1 MLSAVF
7 GVLQMFF
14 REDAR
19 LTARSGISSQAWS
32 GSDLWVLIRD
42 DAWANTQFNVVW
54 ISPAGNGDAILPPGL
69 DILPSPGAFAVSP
82 ELDRLCNQY
91 AELAQRYPTR
101 TVIKDDGIV
110 HGAELLA
117 YARPR
122 ENEDISQYP
131 AAVRI
136 TSFGSGSDA
145 PALVIGDINKIDYPM
160 LLLFT
165 SMFLFAPIVTLLV
178 VGALATSE
186 HNRRRNRTL
195 MWLGAAPG
203 TIVRLALA
211 ESAFL
216 IVPTAILAV
225 VVWQTWSKAISSL
238 PVVNHLPL
246 DGDLTLGVPV
256 LAIISVV
263 VLGPAGLATVAAA
276 AGDIRQGSMLIR
288 PQEEARR
295 PSKLRGLP
303 IAVSGSAMIL
313 AGLSVPGTGR
323 QQSDVYP
330 FYAALIA
337 FLVSLPLALPLGVKF
352 VGALLARRPSA
363 SSWLAGRFIQ
373 YNPIRSARTFAAA
386 GLMIALAMCG
396 LTLFSTFKQDIA
408 SAQEFQ
414 SDAVFHLSWI
424 PQARQGAESLAT
436 RLPED
441 LIVAY
446 QPSTGGSG
454 LDLYVKCSSLARYI
468 PRVDCVDSQPYAVSI
483 QGEHA
488 VADSLG
494 VGSTS
499 IALRSGNAPRSVRFA
514 FVLTRGDGEVAD
526 KRVRTAAMNTLVG
539 PSVTSRVFLQVRP
552 PEQSGW
558 ILGAT
563 IAGSAIL
570 SFVCILSVL
579 DTAIRLGQRR
589 FQLAKLSLSPR
600 QFRSLKIQTFLL
612 PLLLVS
618 FIGIWLGL
626 WLSSVIAAVFNTAL
640 PIAQLVLVGVYAVG
654 LSISAAFAVAFFSND

>member
-1 MLSAVF
+1 
-7 GVLQMFF
+7 
-14 REDAR
+14 
-19 LTARSGISSQAWS
+19 
-32 GSDLWVLIRD
+32 
-42 DAWANTQFNVVW
+42 
-54 ISPAGNGDAILPPGL
+54 
-69 DILPSPGAFAVSP
+69 
-82 ELDRLCNQY
+82 
-91 AELAQRYPTR
+91 
-101 TVIKDDGIV
+101 
-110 HGAELLA
+110 
-117 YARPR
+117 
-122 ENEDISQYP
+122 
-131 AAVRI
+131 
-136 TSFGSGSDA
+136 
-145 PALVIGDINKIDYPM
+145 
-160 LLLFT
+160 
-165 SMFLFAPIVTLLV
+165 
-178 VGALATSE
+178 
-186 HNRRRNRTL
+186 
-195 MWLGAAPG
+195 
-203 TIVRLALA
+203 
-211 ESAFL
+211 
-216 IVPTAILAV
+216 
-225 VVWQTWSKAISSL
+225 
-238 PVVNHLPL
+238 
-246 DGDLTLGVPV
+246 
-256 LAIISVV
+256 
-263 VLGPAGLATVAAA
+263 
-276 AGDIRQGSMLIR
+276 
-288 PQEEARR
+288 
-295 PSKLRGLP
+295 
-303 IAVSGSAMIL
+303 MIL
-313 AGLSVPGTGR
+313 TGLSIPGTGR

-352 VGALLARRPSA
+352 AGALLARRLST

-396 LTLFSTFKQDIA
+396 LTLFSTFKKDIV
-408 SAQEFQ
+408 SSREYG
-414 SDAVFHLSWI
+414 SDAVFLLSWI
-424 PQARQGAESLAT
+424 PQERQEARSLAT

-441 LIVAY
+441 LIVPY

-454 LDLYVKCSSLARYI
+454 LDLYVECSSLARYI
-468 PRVDCVDSQPYAVSI
+468 PRVDCVDGQPYAVSSQDKQSI
-483 QGEHA
+483 AG
-488 VADSLG
+488 SLG

-514 FVLTRGDGEVAD
+514 FALTRGDGEVAD
-526 KRVRTAAMNTLVG
+526 KRIRTAAMNTLVG

-612 PLLLVS
+612 PLLLVC
-618 FIGIWLGL
+618 FLGMWLGL